1 MVGVAQLYLLTFY
14 FQDLHAMNPLISG
27 LWFAPMTAASVVGA
41 IIAGRATPRIG
52 DQATAIIG
60 LVVMVGGLAA
70 VALAVAPW
78 NSFAL
83 VITGMVVGETGFM
96 LGSVALTIMATSSL
110 GDQHAGLAAGL
121 VNTSTQLGGGF
132 GLGIVATVVATTSE
146 QSGNIDARALM
157 FGFATCLIFVISA
170 LILTRRSGLSTIS
183 QHGYSHARLE

>member
-52 DQATAIIG
+52 AQATAIIG